1 MEDIGKFEQVSQQ
14 KKEKRIENNTE
25 KGNSF
30 SLSVIFIFKRGRL
43 GKRKR
48 EKKVKNVLTDGG

>member
-14 KKEKRIENNTE
+14 EKRIENNIE

-48 EKKVKNVLTDGG
+48 EKKVKMC

>member
-48 EKKVKNVLTDGG
+48 EKKVKMC